1 MSGKVSGDADQAL
14 ARQLERVA
22 SDDPTVD
29 RAAVFARL
37 RTEAP
42 TFYSSQLDAW
52 VVSRHEDVRAV
63 LRDSQGFRAV
73 THGPGAPPYGRTFL
87 HMEGRE
93 HAQKVG
99 IVARRIRSPNALRDG
114 LDERVRAIAAR
125 TVGALRH
132 GEVVDLRREL
142 AMWVPLLAITE
153 LTDLGHGEQF
163 EHWYRAVGSGGVA
176 SVNDPDARTRALAAR
191 DELEAFLAPYVAER
205 RLHPGD
211 DLVSALATAEYEG
224 EPLGLAEIAS
234 SVVFLLAAGV
244 ETTERVLTS
253 LLRHLALVPHTWSW
267 LRDHRDDEDA
277 VTAMA
282 AEALRFFPP
291 VNGLMRRTITDVT
304 IAGTVVAEGQRVCLL
319 LASANRDPDVFE
331 DPETFRADRF
341 VGHGSAQFTAAGQIL
356 PFGAGSHYCVGAR
369 LAQVEMV
376 HALRELSR
384 QVARIEPA
392 GELPPDEGF
401 MLRCPPS
408 LPVVLHQDREV
419 VG

>member
-1 MSGKVSGDADQAL
+1 MSVEDARTTA
-14 ARQLERVA
+14 AQLDRVV

-29 RAAVFARL
+29 RTAVFARL
-37 RTEAP
+37 RAEAP
-42 TFYSSQLDAW
+42 VFYSSTLDAW
-52 VVSRHEDVRAV
+52 VVTRHEDVRGV

-73 THGPGAPPYGRTFL
+73 ADGPGAPPYGRTFL

-114 LDERVRAIAAR
+114 LDARVKGIAQR
-125 TVGALRH
+125 TVGALAH
-132 GEVVDLRREL
+132 SEVVDLRREL

-176 SVNDPDARTRALAAR
+176 SVNDPDARTRALVAR
-191 DELEAFLAPYVAER
+191 DELEAFLAPRVAER

-211 DLVSALATAEYEG
+211 DLISALATAEYEG

-253 LLRHLALVPHTWSW
+253 LLRHLALVPEAWAW
-267 LRDHRDDEDA
+267 LQDHRDDDDA
-277 VTAMA
+277 VSALA
-282 AEALRFFPP
+282 AEALRCFPP

-304 IAGTVVAEGQRVCLL
+304 IAGTLVAEGQRVCLL
-319 LASANRDPDVFE
+319 LVSANRDADVFE
-331 DPETFRADRF
+331 DSETFRVDRF
-341 VGHGSAQFTAAGQIL
+341 VGRGNAQFTAAGQIL

-369 LAQVEMV
+369 LAQIEMV
-376 HALRELSR
+376 HVLRELSAR
-384 QVARIEPA
+384 VSRIEPA

-408 LPVVLHQDREV
+408 LPVVLHSCAEV
-419 VG
+419 GA

>member
-1 MSGKVSGDADQAL
+1 M
-14 ARQLERVA
+14 
-22 SDDPTVD
+22 D
-29 RAAVFARL
+29 RAAVFGRL
-37 RTEAP
+37 RAEAP
-42 TFYSSQLDAW
+42 AFYSAQLDAW
-52 VVSRHEDVRAV
+52 VVSRHADVRAV

-73 THGPGAPPYGRTFL
+73 TDGPGAPPYGRTFL

-99 IVARRIRSPNALRDG
+99 IVARRIRSQNALRDG
-114 LDERVRAIAAR
+114 LDDRVLSIARR
-125 TVGALRH
+125 TVSDLRH

-153 LTDLGHGEQF
+153 LTDLGHGEEF
-163 EHWYRAVGSGGVA
+163 EQWYRAVGSGGVA
-176 SVNDPDARTRALAAR
+176 SVNDPGARTRALTAR

-205 RLHPGD
+205 RLRPGD
-211 DLVSALATAEYEG
+211 DLVSALATAEYEDQ
-224 EPLGLAEIAS
+224 PLGLAEIAS

-244 ETTERVLTS
+244 ETTERVLAS
-253 LLRHLALVPHTWSW
+253 LLRHLALTPDAWSG
-267 LRDHRDDEDA
+267 LRDRRDDEDA
-277 VTAMA
+277 VIALA

-291 VNGLMRRTITDVT
+291 VNGLMRRTVTDVT
-304 IAGTVVAEGQRVCLL
+304 IAGTTVPGDQRVCLL
-319 LASANRDPDVFE
+319 LASANRDPEVFE
-331 DPETFRADRF
+331 DPEAFRPDRF
-341 VGHGSAQFTAAGQIL
+341 VGRGSAQFTAAGQIL

-376 HALRELSR
+376 HALRELSA

-408 LPVVLHQDREV
+408 VPVVLHRDDQQGEEV
-419 VG
+419 VA